1 MRRAVRATALMAAV
15 LVAACS
21 GQPAGDGDDP
31 ASASTSDGGLG
42 VIEVAAG
49 ESIEIRWV
57 LYVSA
62 TSESG
67 RIASRIVRIA
77 VDDYGP
83 IRGFDVDLGA
93 GIDDSCT
100 PEGGAAA
107 AETVVALG
115 DAAGVIGTTCSAAAV
130 GAAPVI
136 SEAGL
141 VMVSPTNSSPA
152 LTSDLAGGASEH
164 HHRGYYRT
172 AHNDLHQGMAVAQ
185 FLHEA
190 KGVTKVAAIH
200 EGDAY
205 TQGLVEAF
213 VTAYE
218 ALGGEVTSVGVVGED
233 HGTDMVP
240 LLEELA
246 AGSPQALFFPLTLPA
261 ANFVVQQAR
270 TVSGLGD
277 VILVGGDAMLTD
289 PFMTVE
295 ESEGVFLSGPNVDM
309 GDNVN
314 QSTGAAAADLFDA
327 YRSLYGV
334 APAFP
339 FAGHAYDATTLLLE
353 AVEAASRLEGDTL
366 VIDRAAIRQHL
377 DAVSGYRGL
386 IGTIACDHF
395 GDCGVPRITVIEHL
409 DPTNPD
415 PSRNNTVFEYLP

>member
-1 MRRAVRATALMAAV
+1 MRRTVRATALIAAA
-15 LVAACS
+15 LLTACS
-21 GQPAGDGDDP
+21 GQPADDSDGP
-31 ASASTSDGGLG
+31 ESAGASTGELG
-42 VIEVAAG
+42 AIEVAAG
-49 ESIEIRWV
+49 ESIQIRWM
-57 LYVSA
+57 LYVSGA
-62 TSESG
+62 SESG
-67 RIASRIVRIA
+67 RIASRVVRLA

-83 IRGFDVDLGA
+83 IRGFDVSLGA

-115 DAAGVIGTTCSAAAV
+115 NVAGVIGTSCSAAAV
-130 GAAPVI
+130 GASPLI

-141 VMVSPTNSSPA
+141 VMLSPTNSSPA
-152 LTSDLAGGASEH
+152 LTSDLAGGESEH
-164 HHRGYYRT
+164 HHPGYYRT
-172 AHNDLHQGMAVAQ
+172 AHNDLHQGMAVAR

-213 VTAYE
+213 VAAHET
-218 ALGGEVTSVGVVGED
+218 LGGEVTAVGVIGED
-233 HGTDMVP
+233 HDTDMVP

-261 ANFVVQQAR
+261 ANFVVQQVR
-270 TVSGLGD
+270 TVDGLDD

-289 PFMTVE
+289 PFLTVE
-295 ESEGVFLSGPNVDM
+295 ESEGMFLSGPSVEM
-309 GDNVN
+309 GGNVN
-314 QSTGAAAADLFDA
+314 ESTGATAADLFDA
-327 YRSLYGV
+327 YRSLHGV
-334 APAFP
+334 TPASP

-366 VIDRAAIRQHL
+366 VIDRAEIGRHL

-386 IGTIACDHF
+386 IGTIACDPF

-409 DPTNPD
+409 DPANPD
-415 PSRNNTVFEYLP
+415 PSRDNTVFEYLP